1 MVSWRGA
8 GAQAASVKPSPA
20 NSPAAIDRSRSR
32 HDIYAVP
39 RILSRVG
46 GAFVLVWLV
55 VTLTFV
61 LVHAAPGDAAELLVP
76 AGATPADAARLRAAL
91 GLDQP
96 LMVQYGQWV
105 VRAATGNLG
114 ESAALARPV
123 GAVLAEVLPVSLA
136 LGLASLLLTYVA
148 GVAVGFAQASRR
160 GSADTITTIITTAVY
175 ATPTFWLA
183 LAAIALTTLAASA
196 LGLPPSLRLPAFG
209 LRTPGL
215 ELAGWAAVA
224 DAARHALLPVVVL
237 SAVGAAG
244 VARYARSSAIILLA
258 EPWMRTARAKG
269 ATRARVRWRH
279 LLANALP
286 PLLTLF
292 ALALPGVVAGS
303 VFVESVFGWPGM
315 GRTLV
320 QAIAARDV
328 PVVMGATLA
337 YAKVVVLAN
346 LAADLLLGV
355 LDPRRR

>member
-1 MVSWRGA
+1 M
-8 GAQAASVKPSPA
+8 PA
-20 NSPAAIDRSRSR
+20 TIDRSRPG

-39 RILSRVG
+39 RILLRVG

-61 LVHAAPGDAAELLVP
+61 LVHAAPGDAVDLLVP
-76 AGATPADAARLRAAL
+76 AGATPADAARLRASL

-96 LMVQYGQWV
+96 LVVQYGHWV
-105 VRAATGNLG
+105 VRAASGDLG

-123 GAVLAEVLPVSLA
+123 GAVLADVLPVSMA
-136 LGLASLLLTYVA
+136 LGLASLLLTYLA
-148 GVAVGFAQASRR
+148 GVAVGFAQASWR
-160 GSADTITTIITTAVY
+160 GGADTVATIVTTAVY

-183 LAAIALTTLAASA
+183 LAAIAVATLGASS
-196 LGLPPSLRLPAFG
+196 LGLPSALRLPAFG

-215 ELAGWAAVA
+215 ELTGWAAVA
-224 DAARHALLPVVVL
+224 DVARHAVLPVLVL

-244 VARYARSSAIILLA
+244 VARYTRSSAVTLLA

-269 ATRARVRWRH
+269 AAPASVRWRH

-286 PLLTLF
+286 SLVTLF

-328 PVVMGATLA
+328 PVVLGATLA

-346 LAADLLLGV
+346 LVADVLLAS